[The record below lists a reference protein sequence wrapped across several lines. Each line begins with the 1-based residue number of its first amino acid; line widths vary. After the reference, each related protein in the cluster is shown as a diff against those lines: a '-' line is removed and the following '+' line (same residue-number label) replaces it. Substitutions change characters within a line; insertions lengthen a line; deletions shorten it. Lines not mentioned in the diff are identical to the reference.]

1 MNEKHDWGI
10 STLTDEDLTSVRD
23 AISQE
28 QGKRKGE
35 RVKKAF
41 EAFKDAAMNLDK
53 LLDIDYNFEG
63 EGYTMCG
70 VICSIGDAIKEEGY
84 PLY

>member
-10 STLTDEDLTSVRD
+10 NTLTDEDLISLKD

-35 RVKKAF
+35 RVKIAFKAF
-41 EAFKDAAMNLDK
+41 KKTAFELDE
-53 LLDIDYNFEG
+53 LLDMDYDIEG
-63 EGYTMCG
+63 ESYTMSG
-70 VICSIGDAIKEEGY
+70 IIYSIEDAIKEKGY
-84 PLY
+84 PL

>member
-10 STLTDEDLTSVRD
+10 STLTDEDLTSLKD

-41 EAFKDAAMNLDK
+41 EAFKNAALKLDE
-53 LLDIDYNFEG
+53 LLDIDYNIEG
-63 EGYTMCG
+63 EGYTMYG
-70 VICSIGDAIKEEGY
+70 IICSVGDAIKEEGY
-84 PLY
+84 PL